1 VRVIRRSEGGSVL
14 ALVPAAF
21 LVLIIL
27 GALAVDSAA
36 TYLAQRQLRDA
47 LSAAAAD
54 AVGAGLSRSSFYAH
68 GAVTLSLPESA
79 PVVCQSVAAQ
89 ADGDLHHVRLWI
101 AVAGPAIRLEGTASV
116 DTIFGR
122 DIPGF
127 GVRQVRASTTAIAAT
142 GPLESGRT
150 PNPPAA
156 AALQPISCA

>member
-1 VRVIRRSEGGSVL
+1 MRMIRRCEGGSVL

-21 LVLIIL
+21 LVLVIL

-36 TYLAQRQLRDA
+36 TYLAQRQLRDS

-54 AVGAGLSRSSFYAH
+54 AVGAGLSRSSFYEH
-68 GAVTLSLPESA
+68 GAVILSLPQSVQ
-79 PVVCQSVAAQ
+79 VVCQSVAAQ

-101 AVAGPAIRLEGTASV
+101 AVAGPAIRLEGAASV

-122 DIPGF
+122 NIPGF

-142 GPLESGRT
+142 GPLQGGSA
-150 PNPPAA
+150 PSPPAA
-156 AALQPISCA
+156 AAVQPVSCA